1 MIIYLISLEKD
12 YERRRL
18 ITSSFPIYRKNF
30 NWIKAIDGRELLA
43 KEFFIYAN
51 KYFKKNNKLITPSE
65 VGCALSHI
73 EAYRKFLKTDEEY
86 CLIFEDDIIGNDNDI
101 VQIEKIMQ
109 LEKPNGLVLF
119 GGQEG
124 LPNDYWKYI
133 LAKKTNKLYL
143 ISDFSKKFLIRAHCY
158 LVNRDTAKKLIESHK
173 QEFHVADHW
182 GELLKGINMYYID
195 LIKHPEDLSNSNIEQ
210 ERYSVYS
217 IQHEIFNRNY
227 IKGFFLK
234 ALNRFF
240 NEIKRILVIMRG
252 YKRIKK

>member
-1 MIIYLISLEKD
+1 MNIYVISLEKD
-12 YERRRL
+12 QERREKMKL
-18 ITSSFPIYRKNF
+18 NFPTYWENF
-30 NWIKAIDGRELLA
+30 NWIDAIDGRELLA
-43 KEFFIYAN
+43 KDFFIYVN

-65 VGCALSHI
+65 VGCTLSHI

-86 CLIFEDDIIGNDNDI
+86 CLILEDDVIGNDNNI
-101 VQIEKIMQ
+101 MQIENIIQ
-109 LEKPNGLVLF
+109 SEKPNGLVLF

-133 LAKKTNKLYL
+133 LAKKTNSLYL
-143 ISDFSKKFLIRAHCY
+143 ISAFSKQFLIRAHCY
-158 LVNRDTAKKLIESHK
+158 LINRDTAKKLIESHM

-182 GELLKGINMYYID
+182 GELLKEINMYYID

-217 IQHEIFNRNY
+217 IQHELFKKNY
-227 IKGFFLK
+227 IKGFFIK

-240 NEIKRILVIMRG
+240 NELKRILFIMIG
-252 YKRIKK
+252 YERIRK